1 MVDSKQKKLTPNDN
15 KQNMFQSVD
24 DIKALIIWAKSMG
37 LKRIKV
43 GEVEAEISE
52 VAYALEQAASDSSDT
67 KLPPREELSTARTWA
82 DDAPK
87 TPVNEDED
95 LFWSSGS

>member
-1 MVDSKQKKLTPNDN
+1 MVDQKQKKLTPGNN
-15 KQNMFQSVD
+15 KQEMFQSVE
-24 DIKALIIWAKSMG
+24 DIKALIVWAKSMG

-43 GEVEAEISE
+43 GDIEAEVSDI
-52 VAYALEQAASDSSDT
+52 AYAMDAANPDT
-67 KLPPREELSTARTWA
+67 KLPPREELSTTRTWA
-82 DDAPK
+82 DEAPK